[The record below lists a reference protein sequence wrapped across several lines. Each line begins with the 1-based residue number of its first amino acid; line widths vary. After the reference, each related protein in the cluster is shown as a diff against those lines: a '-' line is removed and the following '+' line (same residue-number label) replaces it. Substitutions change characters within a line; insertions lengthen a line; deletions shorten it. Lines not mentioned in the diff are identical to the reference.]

1 MFNDVIAR
9 YIERE
14 TLFTLKDKVLVAL
27 SGGADSVA
35 LFRSLLALGYEC
47 EAAHCNFHLRG
58 EESDRDENFVRMLC
72 GEYHIPL
79 HLVHFDT
86 LIYADEHH
94 LSVEMAARELRYD
107 WFELMRK
114 QTNSAVVAVAHH
126 RDDSVETFLL
136 NLMRGTGI
144 NGLKGIRSQNGFIV
158 RPLLDVDRESIL
170 CYLSDLHQ
178 PYITDSTNLQDEYTR
193 NKIRLNLIPLME
205 TINPSV
211 KESISAVA
219 SRLSEAALI
228 YNKGI
233 EDGKIRVMDKEGI
246 VIDLLLCEPSP
257 KALLF
262 EILHPLGFNAS
273 QLNDVYCSLRGQSGK
288 RFLSKE
294 WSLIKDRTHLL
305 LRSLNDD
312 CSSELQLLQST
323 DKLPSFLSMSRRA
336 FTSDFIIPKDKN
348 IACLDADKLHFPLSI
363 RYWQQGDKFVP
374 FGMKGKKKV
383 SDYLTDRKYSLYDKE
398 RLFVLC
404 SGEEIVW
411 LVGERA
417 DNRFKVDETTR
428 EICLITNLL

>member
-1 MFNDVIAR
+1 
-9 YIERE
+9 
-14 TLFTLKDKVLVAL
+14 
-27 SGGADSVA
+27 
-35 LFRSLLALGYEC
+35 
-47 EAAHCNFHLRG
+47 
-58 EESDRDENFVRMLC
+58 
-72 GEYHIPL
+72 
-79 HLVHFDT
+79 
-86 LIYADEHH
+86 
-94 LSVEMAARELRYD
+94 
-107 WFELMRK
+107 
-114 QTNSAVVAVAHH
+114 
-126 RDDSVETFLL
+126 
-136 NLMRGTGI
+136 GTGI

-178 PYITDSTNLQDEYTR
+178 LYITDSTNLQDEYTR

-233 EDGKIRVMDKEGI
+233 ENGKIRVMDKEGI

-273 QLNDVYCSLRGQSGK
+273 QLDDVYCSLRGQSGK

-305 LRSLNDD
+305 LRSLNDV
-312 CSSELQLLQST
+312 CSSELQST
-323 DKLPSFLSMSRRA
+323 DKLPSFLSMSRCA

-348 IACLDADKLHFPLSI
+348 TACFDADKLHFPLSI

>member
-72 GEYHIPL
+72 GEFHVPL

-305 LRSLNDD
+305 LRSLNDV

-323 DKLPSFLSMSRRA
+323 DKLPSFLSM
-336 FTSDFIIPKDKN
+336 
-348 IACLDADKLHFPLSI
+348 
-363 RYWQQGDKFVP
+363 
-374 FGMKGKKKV
+374 
-383 SDYLTDRKYSLYDKE
+383 
-398 RLFVLC
+398 
-404 SGEEIVW
+404 
-411 LVGERA
+411 
-417 DNRFKVDETTR
+417 
-428 EICLITNLL
+428 